1 MKLRSI
7 FPVSAFIAFAAMSC
21 TPYVEP
27 APDAPDDPAQRTV
40 SAEEQQKIKE
50 RREKLKEEQAAADRD
65 RAGDQTADKL
75 KERPD
80 GTTAGGGDTP
90 KPKEQPVS
98 IPVAHPIPGKPGMVF
113 SPFNNKPVDVK
124 GIPSGKLVYDP
135 HYPQSEN
142 KKFRV
147 P

>member
-27 APDAPDDPAQRTV
+27 APDAPADPAQRTV

-50 RREKLKEEQAAADRD
+50 RREKLKQEQEAAERE
-65 RAGDQTADKL
+65 RDQTDEKP

-90 KPKEQPVS
+90 KPKEQPSS
-98 IPVAHPIPGKPGMVF
+98 IQVARPIPGKPGMVF